1 VEQLLVLI
9 TEKLTTLADDLDTL
23 RPKRKAIT
31 ALFPFAA
38 RQERDKQYPI
48 LDVFVKTSRACKLL
62 WHHIGPFLETQLNGA
77 GDFSLKRAIMLVSPY
92 MPWGSLLFS
101 GDLAQAWAATA
112 STIPKEEEIA
122 PSIVDTLFQI
132 AYRDLLQSH
141 KHGNVWSWLTL
152 RPPLPPIC
160 GARFMGSH
168 PNVVSMVRSL
178 KDIEILKSYLFLIW
192 SEWGSLR
199 DEGFDNICDSIRDD
213 FGRIEMCSDCADLV
227 ERLDQVLGQLNRG
240 LEYLRQDTPWLDEY
254 GFQKRKRQYGEL
266 KAILLEEDRKNVGGG
281 QESVGG
287 GQESVGGPYPY
298 VFQIHPPFDLLIPA
312 GVRRVPL
319 DIHVRTPSPVSVVDH
334 P

>member
-1 VEQLLVLI
+1 M
-9 TEKLTTLADDLDTL
+9 
-23 RPKRKAIT
+23 
-31 ALFPFAA
+31 
-38 RQERDKQYPI
+38 
-48 LDVFVKTSRACKLL
+48 L
-62 WHHIGPFLETQLNGA
+62 W
-77 GDFSLKRAIMLVSPY
+77 
-92 MPWGSLLFS
+92 
-101 GDLAQAWAATA
+101 
-112 STIPKEEEIA
+112 
-122 PSIVDTLFQI
+122 
-132 AYRDLLQSH
+132 
-141 KHGNVWSWLTL
+141 
-152 RPPLPPIC
+152 
-160 GARFMGSH
+160 
-168 PNVVSMVRSL
+168 SL
-178 KDIEILKSYLFLIW
+178 KDIEILKSYLLLVW
-192 SEWGSLR
+192 SEWNPLY
-199 DEGFDNICDSIRDD
+199 DAGFD
-213 FGRIEMCSDCADLV
+213 EMCNLIHEDFSGIELYPCRADLV